1 MSHDHLVQMAY
12 YVARFASV
20 PNSHAHTVDLWKVYH
35 SHYGAWSAWSEAS
48 GVGDGWR
55 EGEWV
60 RQVFSPLRHL
70 FSSLHICP
78 TLFSLFVSV
87 FRLRLIV
94 WTDNP
99 QAPACFLIKLNNIY
113 GRHYLL
119 KAKRVGQIH
128 RCVRPCY
135 YLDETSTHKG
145 KGDLK
150 KKNMMI
156 KIEFSFGPYDR
167 SPFKYCYPGMYWLQG
182 DCLRAPDIPLDLFP
196 QENNYLVTWLWLWPV
211 LSLWR
216 VMWLWRVLWLWQ
228 VLWLWRWQSPSSSF
242 PSSFFCFF
250 GLFYNNWSRQ
260 YSTSLTS
267 RRVNHA

>member
-1 MSHDHLVQMAY
+1 MTSYELTHFKKMVRVWKTKSLFFLFKIWPSNRFSRVKSYNFHFHKN
-12 YVARFASV
+12 YVTWPLSANGLFIARFASV
-20 PNSHAHTVDLWKVYH
+20 PNFHPHTVDLWKVYH

-87 FRLRLIV
+87 FCLRLIV

-99 QAPACFLIKLNNIY
+99 QAPACFLIKLNNIC

-135 YLDETSTHKG
+135 YLD
-145 KGDLK
+145 
-150 KKNMMI
+150 
-156 KIEFSFGPYDR
+156 
-167 SPFKYCYPGMYWLQG
+167 
-182 DCLRAPDIPLDLFP
+182 
-196 QENNYLVTWLWLWPV
+196 
-211 LSLWR
+211 
-216 VMWLWRVLWLWQ
+216 
-228 VLWLWRWQSPSSSF
+228 
-242 PSSFFCFF
+242 
-250 GLFYNNWSRQ
+250 
-260 YSTSLTS
+260 
-267 RRVNHA
+267 

>member
-1 MSHDHLVQMAY
+1 MWWTGEKERATDPFPFTDLQFVLVRWSFGN

-20 PNSHAHTVDLWKVYH
+20 PNFRAHAVDLWKVYH
-35 SHYGAWSAWSEAS
+35 SHYRAWSAWSGAS

-87 FRLRLIV
+87 FCLRLVV

-99 QAPACFLIKLNNIY
+99 QAPACFLIKLNNIC
-113 GRHYLL
+113 GRPYLL

-135 YLDETSTHKG
+135 YLDETSTHKS

-150 KKNMMI
+150 KK
-156 KIEFSFGPYDR
+156 KYDDWNR
-167 SPFKYCYPGMYWLQG
+167 IL
-182 DCLRAPDIPLDLFP
+182 
-196 QENNYLVTWLWLWPV
+196 LWTI
-211 LSLWR
+211 
-216 VMWLWRVLWLWQ
+216 
-228 VLWLWRWQSPSSSF
+228 
-242 PSSFFCFF
+242 
-250 GLFYNNWSRQ
+250 G
-260 YSTSLTS
+260 
-267 RRVNHA
+267 